1 MRLDLGIVILSLFCV
16 GGLFAYVR
24 EILRLRRLISS
35 GKTAVAT
42 IVDIAEDSSGSESV
56 THYLVKYE
64 FMDED
69 WHPTVHEQ
77 DLNSKC
83 FFDTLK
89 RGDTLNVLY
98 EPDSNGNRY
107 PVSQLSSEIKISGF
121 IASAII
127 SFWVVMATF
136 FALNE

>member
-1 MRLDLGIVILSLFCV
+1 
-16 GGLFAYVR
+16 
-24 EILRLRRLISS
+24 
-35 GKTAVAT
+35 
-42 IVDIAEDSSGSESV
+42 
-56 THYLVKYE
+56 
-64 FMDED
+64 MDED
-69 WHPTVHEQ
+69 GHPKVHEQ
-77 DLNSKC
+77 DLNRKR

-98 EPDSNGNRY
+98 EPDSNGNSY
-107 PVSQLSSEIKISGF
+107 PVSQISWEIKISGF

>member
-24 EILRLRRLISS
+24 EILRLRRLICS

-42 IVDIAEDSSGSESV
+42 IVDIAQDSSGSESV

-64 FMDED
+64 FMDENG
-69 WHPTVHEQ
+69 HPTVHEQ
-77 DLNSKC
+77 DLNSKR

-98 EPDSNGNRY
+98 EPDSNGNSY
-107 PVSQLSSEIKISGF
+107 PVSQISSEIKISCF

-127 SFWVVMATF
+127 SFWGVMATF

>member
-42 IVDIAEDSSGSESV
+42 IVDIAQDSSGSESV

-64 FMDED
+64 FMDENG
-69 WHPTVHEQ
+69 HPTVHEQ
-77 DLNSKC
+77 DLNSKR

-98 EPDSNGNRY
+98 EPDSNGNSY
-107 PVSQLSSEIKISGF
+107 PVSQISSEIKISCF

-127 SFWVVMATF
+127 SFWGVMATF

>member
-1 MRLDLGIVILSLFCV
+1 
-16 GGLFAYVR
+16 
-24 EILRLRRLISS
+24 
-35 GKTAVAT
+35 
-42 IVDIAEDSSGSESV
+42 
-56 THYLVKYE
+56 
-64 FMDED
+64 MDED
-69 WHPTVHEQ
+69 GHPKVHEQ
-77 DLNSKC
+77 DLNSKR

-98 EPDSNGNRY
+98 EPDSNGNSY
-107 PVSQLSSEIKISGF
+107 PVSQISSEIKISGF